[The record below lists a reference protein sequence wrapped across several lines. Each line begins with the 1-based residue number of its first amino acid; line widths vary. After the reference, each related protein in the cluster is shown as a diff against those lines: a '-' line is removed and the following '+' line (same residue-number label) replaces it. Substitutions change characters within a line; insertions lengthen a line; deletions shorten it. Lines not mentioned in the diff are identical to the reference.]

1 MNKSDLRKLKKKY
14 GALKSSVL
22 EIAMLLII
30 SLFIF
35 CLGGMAGF
43 YDIEKII
50 SPIASF
56 LKNISIIAL
65 AMVILLVILW
75 IIWDSIKTI
84 KYKFMLSK
92 LPLSN
97 EEYLKLNIL
106 TPYDKIAFYKNVLKI
121 FVCEDMRIFLSE
133 PQENEVKLIIKNT
146 FFELL
151 EEEDIFI
158 KDLAEEYN
166 FNLNKVNIIF
176 ISKDERASLDEILYF
191 SSLGIKFGIIKNL
204 EDENLENENLENE
217 AYLYIPIDML

>member
-1 MNKSDLRKLKKKY
+1 
-14 GALKSSVL
+14 
-22 EIAMLLII
+22 MLLNIL
-30 SLFIF
+30 LFIF

-43 YDIEKII
+43 YDIEKIV
-50 SPIASF
+50 SPMVAF
-56 LKNISIIAL
+56 FKNILIIAL
-65 AMVILLVILW
+65 AMGVLLVILW
-75 IIWDSIKTI
+75 IICDSIKTI

-92 LPLSN
+92 LPLN
-97 EEYLKLNIL
+97 DEEYLKLNII

-121 FVCEDMRIFLSE
+121 FVRGDMRIFLNE
-133 PQENEVKLIIKNT
+133 PQEDEVKSIIKNT

-151 EEEDIFI
+151 EEEDISI
-158 KDLAEEYN
+158 KDLAEEHN

-217 AYLYIPIDML
+217 AYLYMPIDML